1 MKKFYFHIDANSA
14 YLSWEAVYRL
24 QQGEQI
30 DLRDIPSVIGGNPKT
45 RKGIILAKS
54 IPAKNYN
61 IQTGETL
68 YKALQK
74 CPNLKIVSPN
84 YHIYMKASNA
94 MHNILKEYSPNIQR
108 FSIDESFLDFNFS
121 NRTDSIKLAF
131 KIKERI
137 KRELGFTV
145 NIGIS
150 SNKLL
155 AKVASDF
162 KKPDNIHTL
171 FPDEIEEKMWPLP
184 VDVLFMVGRATIPK
198 LHRMGIYTIGDLA
211 NANLDYL
218 KYTLKSH
225 GKLIWEY
232 ANGIE
237 SSGIRSDK
245 STSIKGIGNS
255 TTLPRDI
262 DQSKDALMYLL
273 ALTEM
278 VTMRLRHNKKLCK
291 VVVVSIK
298 NTDLSHYSHQ
308 MTLISPTDDTNIIY
322 DAIKTL
328 FHQAW
333 HSQAIRHLGVRVTS
347 LVDNDNYQ
355 YSIFDHRNLEN
366 LRKLNSTIDDLRLK
380 YGKDIILR
388 STFLHKKVKPIIG
401 GVGEDEYKMMSS
413 LL

>member
-1 MKKFYFHIDANSA
+1 MEKIYFHIDANSA

-24 QQGEQI
+24 QQGEPI
-30 DLRDIPSVIGGNPKT
+30 DLREIPSVVGGNPKT

-54 IPAKNYN
+54 IPAKKYN

-68 YKALQK
+68 FKALQK

-84 YHIYMKASNA
+84 YHLYMRASNA
-94 MHNILKEYSPNIQR
+94 MHEILKEYSPNIQR
-108 FSIDESFLDFNFS
+108 FSIDESFLDLNFS
-121 NRTDSIKLAF
+121 NKTDSIKLAF
-131 KIKERI
+131 EIKERI
-137 KRELGFTV
+137 KKELGFTV

-162 KKPDNIHTL
+162 EKPNNVHTL
-171 FPDEIEEKMWPLP
+171 FPSEIKEKMWPLP
-184 VDVLFMVGRATIPK
+184 VSDLFMVGRATTPK
-198 LHRMGIYTIGDLA
+198 LHRIGIYTIGDLA
-211 NANLDYL
+211 NTDLDYL
-218 KYTLKSH
+218 KYSLKSH
-225 GKLIWEY
+225 GRLIWEY

-237 SSGIRSDK
+237 SSSIRNDK
-245 STSIKGIGNS
+245 DTSIKGIGNS
-255 TTLPRDI
+255 TTLPRDVN
-262 DQSKDALMYLL
+262 QSEDALMYLL

-278 VTMRLRHNKKLCK
+278 VTMRLRHAEKLCK
-291 VVVVSIK
+291 VVVISIK

-308 MTLISPTDDTNIIY
+308 TTLVSSTDETNIIY
-322 DAIKTL
+322 DAVKNL

-333 HSQAIRHLGVRVTS
+333 YFQAIRNLGVRVTGFS
-347 LVDNDNYQ
+347 DNDCYQ
-355 YSIFDHRNLEN
+355 YSIFDHGNLEN
-366 LRKLNSTIDDLRLK
+366 IRTLNSTIDDLRLR